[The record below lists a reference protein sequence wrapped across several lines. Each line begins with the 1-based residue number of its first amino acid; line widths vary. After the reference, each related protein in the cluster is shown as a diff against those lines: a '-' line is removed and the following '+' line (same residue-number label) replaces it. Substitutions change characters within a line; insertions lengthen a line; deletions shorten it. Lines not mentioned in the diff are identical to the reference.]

1 MDNEISSDDLNEDK
15 ITKIK
20 NISYEYI
27 NNYLN
32 NLEKELNITILY
44 ACETGSRAVGV
55 DVEESDFDIKGFYIA
70 NENEYLT
77 VIRNVNPI
85 LNIHHL
91 TLKIESFEYDL
102 DIEFRDIKQYF
113 YDKIT
118 NNYVRSDLWFK
129 SKVIYRNNIEEFDFE
144 HLQKYLNYDIFIFSP
159 YDKSGIDTL
168 KKNLQKTGKITNKKL
183 LNLMISIF
191 QFLHTQLFNGEFPF
205 YNIFDEI
212 NFIKDKLNNDNY
224 TLYNLNE
231 EEKNLIEKSCNLVE
245 GLYIRKKQGRKST
258 TSCIP
263 ELILEFYNFVAGKY
277 KPEILRKEIVKQ
289 KSNFNEEFAEEFF
302 EKYLNKY
309 NK

>member
-1 MDNEISSDDLNEDK
+1 MDKENSNYNNIEEK
-15 ITKIK
+15 IVNIK
-20 NISYEYI
+20 ELSFEYI

-55 DVEESDFDIKGFYIA
+55 DVEESDFDVKGFYIA
-70 NENEYLT
+70 NEDEYLT

-102 DIEFRDIKQYF
+102 DIEFRDIRQYF

-129 SKVIYRNNIEEFDFE
+129 SKVIYRNNIEESDFE
-144 HLQKYLNYDIFIFSP
+144 HLQKYLKYDIFIFSP

-191 QFLHTQLFNGEFPF
+191 QFLHTQLFEGEFPC

-212 NFIKDKLNNDNY
+212 KFLKDKLNNDI
-224 TLYNLNE
+224 TFLNLNE
-231 EEKNLIEKSCNLVE
+231 EEKILIEKSCNLVE

-258 TSCIP
+258 TSNIP
-263 ELILEFYNFVAGKY
+263 ELILEYYNFVSGKY
-277 KPEILRKEIVKQ
+277 KPEVLRKEIVKQ
-289 KSNFNEEFAEEFF
+289 KSNFDEEFAEEFF
-302 EKYLNKY
+302 EKYLNKF